1 MEIWK
6 DFKMPNRYY
15 QVSDKGNIRYV
26 IVNKGFII
34 GHVMIHQ
41 SNCQGYKLVSLGGRQ
56 YRVHRLVA
64 EAFIPNP
71 DNKPQVDHINGIK
84 DDNRVENLR
93 WVTRSENMRN
103 PITLDKLRKPRRKTI
118 AKMELWKSL
127 EKLTDE
133 K

>member
-6 DFKMPNRYY
+6 DFKTFNRYY
-15 QVSDKGNIRYV
+15 QVSNKGNIRYV
-26 IVNKGFII
+26 IVDKGFII
-34 GHVMIHQ
+34 GHQMVHQ

-64 EAFIPNP
+64 ELFIPNP

-103 PITLDKLRKPRRKTI
+103 PITLDKLRRPKRWPRNF
-118 AKMELWKSL
+118 WKIC
-127 EKLTDE
+127 
-133 K
+133 